1 MSDQKSIFIYPT
13 DTVWGIGASFYDEKA
28 NRHIRT
34 LKDNEALKPMSL
46 LFENHDELE
55 SFLVDSTTIQR
66 FSFLWSYG
74 LTLLIPKEKFQ
85 REVPKWIIADSDF
98 VGVRVVT
105 NPSIKKLHSLTKFPI
120 TTTSCNPKGESPAV
134 NSGEAQK
141 FLNSLSSED
150 QNLIQMI
157 QEGSEIENQGAA
169 STIVKVDDSLT
180 IIREGKNFQTI
191 QNELGIEKS

>member
-13 DTVWGIGASFYDEKA
+13 DTVWGIGASFYDERA

-34 LKDNEALKPMSL
+34 LKDNQAFKPMSL

-55 SFLVDSTTIQR
+55 SFLIDPVSIKR
-66 FSFLWSYG
+66 FSSLWVCG
-74 LTLLIPKEKFQ
+74 LTLLIPKKMFQ
-85 REVPKWIIADSDF
+85 GEVPEWIIGDSDF

-105 NPSIKKLHSLTKFPI
+105 NPSIKKLHSLIQFPI
-120 TTTSCNPKGESPAV
+120 TTTSCNSQGESPAV
-134 NSGEAQK
+134 NSEEAQN
-141 FLNSLSSED
+141 FLRSLSSED
-150 QNLIQMI
+150 QSLIQVI

-169 STIVKVDDSLT
+169 STIVKVEDSLT

-191 QNELGIEKS
+191 QNELGIEKP